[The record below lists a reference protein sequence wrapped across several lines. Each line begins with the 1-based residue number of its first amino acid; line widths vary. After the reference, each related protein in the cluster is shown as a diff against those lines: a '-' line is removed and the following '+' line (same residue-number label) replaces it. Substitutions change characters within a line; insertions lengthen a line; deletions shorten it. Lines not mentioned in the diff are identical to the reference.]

1 MRFLG
6 TSTLLL
12 CLLAGVFAPLQAGTG
27 HMTVIAKDKLQV
39 VQSTET
45 PEAGSKGMAVLT
57 VTLPGMDETEAL
69 LLVRRLEDERQPAV
83 PGSKELRPVLLV
95 PRPED
100 QMKLMRVKPHDKLQ
114 LKVDETGKQVV
125 EILDITR
132 FSGRLA
138 RSMALLAGFMVVS
151 GLAALVTRG
160 RPLRFLVGAD
170 NRYSN
175 SQVQLVLWFTT
186 IATVYLAAQIL
197 RLRWDWGLAGGV
209 DIPNNLLV
217 LSGLSVLSFG
227 GAKVITGQ
235 KVDDAAQSQSAP
247 VKVAA
252 AHANLLTDLVQN
264 DLGQSDF
271 GDFQMILVTL
281 AAIGIFGLSAFQ
293 FLGDL
298 SLVNG
303 VTLPDVDTTLLSAFG
318 LGQGAYLLKK
328 AALKA
333 GKG

>member
-1 MRFLG
+1 
-6 TSTLLL
+6 
-12 CLLAGVFAPLQAGTG
+12 
-27 HMTVIAKDKLQV
+27 
-39 VQSTET
+39 
-45 PEAGSKGMAVLT
+45 
-57 VTLPGMDETEAL
+57 
-69 LLVRRLEDERQPAV
+69 
-83 PGSKELRPVLLV
+83 
-95 PRPED
+95 
-100 QMKLMRVKPHDKLQ
+100 MKLLRVKPHDKLQ

-125 EILDITR
+125 EVLDITR
-132 FSGRLA
+132 LSGRMA
-138 RSMALLAGFMVVS
+138 RIMALVAGFVMVS

-160 RPLRFLVGAD
+160 RPLRFLVGVD

-186 IATVYLAAQIL
+186 IATVYLAAQFL

-235 KVDDAAQSQSAP
+235 KVDNAEQAQGAP

-264 DLGQSDF
+264 DSGQSDF